1 MAFFKS
7 RPPANVPAE
16 QAMSAGEDS
25 LDALRVRARRR
36 LIGSLILVLLAV
48 IGFPLVFDH
57 EPRTAAPMNVRVD
70 MPKREAVSPRS
81 PVSPVSESVP
91 APATP
96 ADAQKPQPQ
105 NPEAPKAEALKVEAP
120 KAEAQKPPV
129 EAAPASK
136 VAPVKAAQK
145 PEAAADNTPVASE
158 GKPERYVVQIGAF
171 TDAAKIRELRR
182 KLERAGLQT
191 YTQSVKTSD
200 GMRTR
205 VRLGPFAS
213 EAQARAA
220 LEKAKG
226 LNLTGQLLKL

>member
-7 RPPANVPAE
+7 RSPANVPAE

-81 PVSPVSESVP
+81 PVPPVSESAP
-91 APATP
+91 APASSAEP
-96 ADAQKPQPQ
+96 QQAEPKKPEEPK
-105 NPEAPKAEALKVEAP
+105 PEAPKAET
-120 KAEAQKPPV
+120 QKPPV

-136 VAPVKAAQK
+136 VAPVKAASK
-145 PEAAADNTPVASE
+145 PEAATDKPAAASE
-158 GKPERYVVQIGAF
+158 DKAERYVVQIGAF

-182 KLERAGLQT
+182 KLERAGLKT

-205 VRLGPFAS
+205 VRLGPFTS